1 MILITGSSGFIGTN
15 IVRYFLNRK
24 VKFYGVDLKKN
35 TDTMT
40 IFIPGP
46 FGFRKNKRANY
57 KTNFNKN

>member
-1 MILITGSSGFIGTN
+1 MDGGETNGS
-15 IVRYFLNRK
+15 VRPFFENLQN
-24 VKFYGVDLKKN
+24 LKKN